1 MTRTPATPAGSVAIR
16 RTVLADRVI
25 PRTLATDAVLVL
37 LGAAL
42 TAVLAQVAIPLWPV
56 PITGQ
61 TLAVL
66 LVGGSLGA
74 ARGAI
79 SMGVYALVGA
89 LGLPV
94 FSDASHGV
102 GVLFG
107 ATGGYIVGFVLA
119 AALTGYLAERRW
131 AKSFAGGLVS
141 YFAGSAAVFAV
152 GLPWLGFTLGLTI
165 EQTLVAG
172 LYPFIIGG
180 VIKAVVAAGVIRA
193 GWFAADRGRRS

>member
-1 MTRTPATPAGSVAIR
+1 MSRTPATPTGSVAIR

-42 TAVLAQVAIPLWPV
+42 TGVLAQVAIPLWPV

-131 AKSFAGGLVS
+131 AKSFVGGLAS
-141 YFAGSAAVFAV
+141 YLAGSAVVFAV
-152 GLPWLGFTLGLTI
+152 GLPWLGFTLGLTV
-165 EQTLVAG
+165 EQTLTAG
-172 LYPFIIGG
+172 LYPFILGG
-180 VIKAVVAAGVIRA
+180 VVKAVLAAGVIRA

>member
-1 MTRTPATPAGSVAIR
+1 MSRTPAASAAVR

-25 PRTLATDAVLVL
+25 PRSLATDAVLVV

-42 TAVLAQVAIPLWPV
+42 TAVLAQVVVPLQPV

-66 LVGGSLGA
+66 LVGGALGSL
-74 ARGAI
+74 RGAI
-79 SMGVYALVGA
+79 SMALYALVGA

-94 FSDASHGV
+94 FSEASHGL

-119 AALTGYLAERRW
+119 AALTGYLAERTW
-131 AKSFAGGLVS
+131 GKSFLGGLVS
-141 YFAGSAAVFAV
+141 YFAGSVAVFAV
-152 GLPWLGFTLGLTI
+152 GLPWLGFTLGLTV
-165 EQTLVAG
+165 EQTLAAG

-180 VIKAVVAAGVIRA
+180 VIKAVIAAGVIRA
-193 GWFAADRGRRS
+193 GWFAADHGKKASS